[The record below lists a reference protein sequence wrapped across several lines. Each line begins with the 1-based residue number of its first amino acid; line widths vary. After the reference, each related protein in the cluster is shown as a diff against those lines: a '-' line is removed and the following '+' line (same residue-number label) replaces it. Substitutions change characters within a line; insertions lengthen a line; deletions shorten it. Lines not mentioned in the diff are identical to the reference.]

1 MVGGEG
7 RSGGTQIGHV
17 KAHDGF
23 AAVGASS
30 LEPSR
35 TKPYA
40 HKPQEIIISLP
51 LRAAGVPTAGPLL
64 ISHWYWDLDDHPVS
78 GGKGV
83 KCGLGWRAEGADA

>member
-1 MVGGEG
+1 MVEGEG

-23 AAVGASS
+23 AAVWASS
-30 LEPSR
+30 LELGR

-64 ISHWYWDLDDHPVS
+64 ISHWYWDFDDHAVS

-83 KCGLGWRAEGADA
+83 KCGLGWRTGGADA